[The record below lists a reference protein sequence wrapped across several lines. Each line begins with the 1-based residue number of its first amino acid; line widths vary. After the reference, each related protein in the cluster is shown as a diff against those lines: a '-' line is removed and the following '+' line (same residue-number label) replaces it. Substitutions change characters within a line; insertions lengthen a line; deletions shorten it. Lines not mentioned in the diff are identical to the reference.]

1 MDSERTDRVD
11 IRHRF
16 EAELDAIKQG
26 TVRLGSLVLENAK
39 RLTEALLENRL
50 DLAQEVIDR
59 DEEIDQAYV
68 ALEHRSF
75 KVMALQQP
83 VAGDLRFLVSITRML
98 YEIER
103 SGDLVANTA
112 KGLIRQHGYNLSP
125 ALTAI
130 LSRLAQASTEVFAEG
145 IDALASMDPT
155 AGTRLDKRDDEV
167 DALVGEF
174 YTLLGVEAEEMNVNV
189 AIELSR
195 AGRYLER
202 ISDHAVNIAEHMTF
216 VATGVF
222 PRHDTP
228 PAE

>member
-1 MDSERTDRVD
+1 MDTERRDHVD

-16 EAELDAIKQG
+16 EAELEAVKQG

-39 RLTEALLENRL
+39 RLTDALMENRL

-59 DEEIDQAYV
+59 DEEIDEAYV
-68 ALEHRSF
+68 ALEHRVF

-103 SGDLVANTA
+103 SGDLVVNTA
-112 KGLIRQHGYNLSP
+112 KGLIRQHGYHLSP
-125 ALTAI
+125 ALTAV
-130 LSRLAQASTEVFAEG
+130 LSRLAQISAQVFSEG
-145 IDALASMDPT
+145 IDALAAMDAT
-155 AGTRLDKRDDEV
+155 AGPRLDKRDDEV
-167 DALVGEF
+167 DSLVAEF
-174 YTLLGVEAEEMNVNV
+174 YTLLGVEAEEMNVNT

-202 ISDHAVNIAEHMTF
+202 ISDHAVNIGEHMTF
-216 VATGVF
+216 VATGLF